1 MMLRLFL
8 FALSAASLLAAD
20 SGFDGRWN
28 IHVQTPRGRV
38 WWLEV
43 SGAGTPTPAGSFVGA
58 PGGQV
63 DKLEKVTVRNGT
75 LEFVFERPR
84 GQQTMRQVYSAK
96 LNGGELQGVMTQY
109 AGETKESEL
118 TWRGVRAPNLTEKDD
133 GSWREGR
140 PATLFDGGGT
150 DQWRPLVEGRPG
162 WRAESG
168 LLKNDKGATD
178 LVSKTKFWNFVLR
191 AEYRYAAGS
200 NSGVAL
206 RGRYE
211 VQIIDDFGKPA
222 SDHGHGALYSRIAPA
237 QNVSKAPGEWQTIE
251 IRLIGRRLSVKLNGV
266 QIHDKAEVVG
276 PTAMVMDPDE
286 GKPGPIVLQ
295 GDHGPVEFRSIVVTP
310 LMKR

>member
-8 FALSAASLLAAD
+8 FVLCAASLFAAD
-20 SGFDGRWN
+20 SGLNGRWN

-43 SGAGTPTPAGSFVGA
+43 TGADTPAPGGSFVGA

-63 DKLEKVTVRNGT
+63 DKLEKVKVRNGT

-109 AGETKESEL
+109 VGDTKESEL
-118 TWRGVRAPNLTEKDD
+118 SWRGVRAPNLTEKDD

-140 PATLFDGGGT
+140 PATLFGGGST

-162 WRAESG
+162 WRAENG
-168 LLKNDKGATD
+168 LLKNDQGATD
-178 LVSKTKFWNFVLR
+178 LVSKSKFWNFVLR

-200 NSGVAL
+200 NSGIAL

-222 SDHGHGALYSRIAPA
+222 SDHGQGALYSRVAPT
-237 QNVSKAPGEWQTIE
+237 QNASKAPGEWQTME
-251 IRLIGRRLSVKLNGV
+251 IRLVGRQLSVKLNGV
-266 QIHDKAEVVG
+266 QIHDKVEVVG
-276 PTAMVMDPDE
+276 PTAMTMDADE
-286 GKPGPIVLQ
+286 DKPGPIVLQ
-295 GDHGPVEFRSIVVTP
+295 GDHGPIEFRSIVVTP